1 MIKSRAIIDDIEVNG
16 KQVRFEFA
24 VPMTCEEVMQ
34 AAEILHSKGAEQI
47 EMYKTQQEAQE
58 VKVEE
63 IE

>member
-1 MIKSRAIIDDIEVNG
+1 MIKNRAIIDDIEVNG

-24 VPMTCEEVMQ
+24 VPMTWEEVMQ